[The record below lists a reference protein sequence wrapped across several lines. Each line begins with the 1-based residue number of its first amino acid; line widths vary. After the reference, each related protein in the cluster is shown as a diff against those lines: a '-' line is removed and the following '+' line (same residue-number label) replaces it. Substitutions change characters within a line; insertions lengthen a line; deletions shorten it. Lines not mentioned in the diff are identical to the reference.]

1 VTPRPLVIATRNA
14 GKLKEITAV
23 LGDDVD
29 ILSLEA
35 YPDAPEVEE
44 DGDTFEANALKK
56 ARTISAHTGQIT
68 LADDSGLEVYALDG
82 APGIHSA
89 RFAGIDASDDE
100 NNRKLLDLLHDIVEH
115 DRSARF
121 RCVLALVTPQ
131 GGEQTVTAAWEGR
144 ILTEPRGQHGFG
156 YDPLFYS
163 PAHGVT
169 SAELPTEEKNKVS
182 HRGKALDAAKDIVL
196 QALTA

>member
-1 VTPRPLVIATRNA
+1 MTPRPLVIATRNA

>member
-1 VTPRPLVIATRNA
+1 MTPRPLVIATRNA
-14 GKLKEITAV
+14 GKLKEITAL

-29 ILSLEA
+29 IRSLEA

-68 LADDSGLEVYALDG
+68 LADDSGLEVDALDG

-144 ILTEPRGQHGFG
+144 ILTEPRGQQGFG

-169 SAELPTEEKNKVS
+169 SAELPTAEKNKVS